1 MIQWRLFS
9 WALTCPRFSMRT
21 VYANAKRPDPD
32 CSGRK
37 RLFTLIRIPWVTAV
51 DIRSRGCRV
60 PPLEA
65 TGRRMKGLPPGK
77 RYITKAGFERLRE
90 QFRVLLHEERPRVT
104 HEVAVAAAH
113 GDRSENYEYK
123 LGKRKLREIDA
134 KIHRLQKQLEAYEV
148 VDPRTRQR
156 TDRVFFGA
164 TVTLEDE
171 DGVVTTYQI
180 VGGDELDESLGE

>member
-37 RLFTLIRIPWVTAV
+37 RVFTLIRIPWVIAV

-90 QFRVLLHEERPRVT
+90 QFRMLLHEERPRVT

-123 LGKRKLREIDA
+123 LGKRKLREIDE
-134 KIHRLQKQLEAYEV
+134 KLRRLQKLIETLEV
-148 VDPRTRQR
+148 VDPATRPK

-164 TVTLEDE
+164 PVPLEDE
-171 DGVVTTYQI
+171 EGEEPTYQ
-180 VGGDELDESLGE
+180 